1 MCRDPLCAPVSLDG
15 VRRPTL
21 VMIIVL
27 FVLLASAAIAQ
38 FVIASGESPTLV
50 GPTSPGELP
59 SSSESP

>member
-1 MCRDPLCAPVSLDG
+1 MSSGPIGGPASLDG

-21 VMIIVL
+21 IMIVVL
-27 FVLLASAAIAQ
+27 FVLLATAAIAQ

-59 SSSESP
+59 SGSEAP

>member
-1 MCRDPLCAPVSLDG
+1 
-15 VRRPTL
+15 
-21 VMIIVL
+21 MIIVL